1 MSRALGI
8 IGFIVFA
15 VGLLL
20 ALIGGIVA
28 PANGSIILALV
39 IMGIVI
45 GAVNIITRE
54 MLALLV
60 ATVALI
66 VVGTT
71 GFDPLN
77 DLVKDLGT
85 TINEIVYYLA
95 RLMTPAAVIAAVRTL
110 VRVGFPTARWWTS

>member
-1 MSRALGI
+1 MNRALGI
-8 IGFIVFA
+8 IGFLIFA
-15 VGLLL
+15 AGLLL
-20 ALIGGIVA
+20 AFIGGIVS
-28 PANGSIILALV
+28 PANGTIILVLV
-39 IMGIVI
+39 ILGIII

-54 MLALLV
+54 ILALLV

-77 DLVKDLGT
+77 ELFDGLGT

-95 RLMTPAAVIAAVRTL
+95 RLMAPAAVIAAVRTL
-110 VRVGFPTARWWTS
+110 VRVGFPVAK

>member
-1 MSRALGI
+1 MNRALGI

-15 VGLLL
+15 AGLLI
-20 ALIGGIVA
+20 AVMGGILA
-28 PANGSIILALV
+28 PASGRIILALV
-39 IMGIVI
+39 VLGIIV
-45 GAVNIITRE
+45 GAINIITRE

-71 GFDPLN
+71 GFEPL
-77 DLVKDLGT
+77 DQLISGLGT

-95 RLMTPAAVIAAVRTL
+95 RFMAPAAVIAAVRTL
-110 VRVGFPTARWWTS
+110 LRVGFPVAK

>member
-8 IGFIVFA
+8 IGFLVFIA
-15 VGLLL
+15 GLLL
-20 ALIGGIVA
+20 ALVAGIVA
-28 PANGSIILALV
+28 PANGTIILVLV
-39 IMGIVI
+39 VLGIIV

-77 DLVKDLGT
+77 ELIGGLGT
-85 TINEIVYYLA
+85 TINEVVYYLA
-95 RLMTPAAVIAAVRTL
+95 RLMAPAAVIAAVRTL
-110 VRVGFPTARWWTS
+110 IRVGFPIAK

>member
-1 MSRALGI
+1 MSRVFGI
-8 IGFIVFA
+8 IGFILFA

-20 ALIGGIVA
+20 AFVGGIVA
-28 PANGSIILALV
+28 PANGTIILALV
-39 IMGIVI
+39 VLGIIV
-45 GAVNIITRE
+45 GALNVATRE

-77 DLVKDLGT
+77 DLIRGLGT

-95 RLMTPAAVIAAVRTL
+95 RLMAPAAVIAAVRTL
-110 VRVGFPTARWWTS
+110 VRVGFPAV

>member
-1 MSRALGI
+1 MSRVFGI
-8 IGFIVFA
+8 IGFILFA

-20 ALIGGIVA
+20 AFVGGIVA
-28 PANGSIILALV
+28 PANGTIILALV
-39 IMGIVI
+39 VLGIIV
-45 GAVNIITRE
+45 GALNVATRE

-77 DLVKDLGT
+77 EIIRGLGT

-95 RLMTPAAVIAAVRTL
+95 RLMAPAAVIAAVKTL
-110 VRVGFPTARWWTS
+110 VRVGFPVAK

>member
-8 IGFIVFA
+8 IGFVVFA

-39 IMGIVI
+39 IMGIII

-66 VVGTT
+66 VVGTA

-77 DLVKDLGT
+77 DLFKDLGT

-95 RLMTPAAVIAAVRTL
+95 RLMAPAAVIAAVRTL
-110 VRVGFPTARWWTS
+110 VRVGFPAARWWTS